1 MEMLLNKT
9 PPAQVFLG
17 FREDLEA
24 RIAKLKGAACLT
36 RVRHGHEIPA
46 RDFCWE
52 LSFGNFPLC

>member
-36 RVRHGHEIPA
+36 RV
-46 RDFCWE
+46 
-52 LSFGNFPLC
+52 